1 MINKVILIGRL
12 TDKPEYRDGETP
24 YARYTIAVDRIG
36 KDKGADFIKCVCFGK
51 TAQFAGQ
58 YLQKGTKIAV
68 EGRIQ
73 TGKYTN
79 RDGKTVYTTDV
90 VVERHEFCES
100 MNKVEHPAPPQPETP
115 EGGFVNIPDD
125 MEDLP
130 FK

>member
-1 MINKVILIGRL
+1 MLNKAILIGRL

-24 YARYTIAVDRIG
+24 YARYTIAVDRIVN
-36 KDKGADFIKCVCFGK
+36 DKCADFIKCVCFGK

>member
-1 MINKVILIGRL
+1 MNKVLLIGR
-12 TDKPEYRDGETP
+12 TTNKPDFRDGETP
-24 YARYTIAVDRIG
+24 FARYTLAVDG
-36 KDKGADFIKCVCFGK
+36 YSKDKGADFITCVCFGK

-73 TGKYTN
+73 TGSYKN

-115 EGGFVNIPDD
+115 EGGFVNIPDGLD
-125 MEDLP
+125 SELP

>member
-1 MINKVILIGRL
+1 MLNKVILIGR
-12 TDKPEYRDGETP
+12 TTEKPDYRDGETP
-24 YARYTIAVDRIG
+24 YARYTLAVDRIG
-36 KDKGADFIKCVCFGK
+36 KDKGADFIQCVCFGK

-73 TGKYTN
+73 TGSYKN
-79 RDGKTVYTTDV
+79 RDGRTVYTTDV

>member
-1 MINKVILIGRL
+1 MNKVLLIGR
-12 TDKPEYRDGETP
+12 TTNKPDFRDGETP
-24 YARYTIAVDRIG
+24 FARYTLAVDRYG
-36 KDKGADFIKCVCFGK
+36 RNEGADFIPCVCFGK

-58 YLQKGTKIAV
+58 YLQKGTKISV
-68 EGRIQ
+68 EGRIM
-73 TGKYTN
+73 TGKYQN

-115 EGGFVNIPDD
+115 EGGFVNIPDGLD
-125 MEDLP
+125 SELP